1 MGDALPQ
8 HLSRLRKFV
17 NEASSEIADY
27 KLCLSKIIDLDGTD
41 PMDWPATPYPGITGH
56 YKLLHLQED
65 Y

>member
-1 MGDALPQ
+1 MVNVFYGLLESLFGDALPQ

-41 PMDWPATPYPGITGH
+41 PMD
-56 YKLLHLQED
+56 
-65 Y
+65 